1 MISPPRRFR
10 VTDPI
15 DEVILLPM
23 VDDLLSGRVTSFRRE
38 QGFGVITLD
47 DGRDVKFDAS
57 NCTMIPEEGAAVRLR
72 VGPARWG
79 GGEKALHVE
88 PRGSST
94 LLVPVEPPSLD
105 QQIATL
111 QCEHL
116 VGALSEHVMAELIAS
131 KFAGRA
137 EDATLLGVID
147 AYYSREPARAR
158 NDGYLRSERPFCR
171 ASGDILARIS
181 SLLPGAAVPR
191 ELSWTP
197 KLAPDEQRAVP
208 LDSRPRYEAIGT
220 LHVQLPDGRE
230 RHLEVE
236 SLDDIVLM
244 VNAGL
249 RADGDPRRMYPLDT
263 EGDWHAYLV
272 LTTDRAQRLASVLPL
287 AVAPSLI
294 E

>member
-1 MISPPRRFR
+1 
-10 VTDPI
+10 
-15 DEVILLPM
+15 M
-23 VDDLLSGRVTSFRRE
+23 VDDLLHGRVTSFRRE

-88 PRGSST
+88 PRGSSK
-94 LLVPVEPPSLD
+94 LMVPAEPPMID
-105 QQIATL
+105 QQIAAL
-111 QCEHL
+111 QREHL
-116 VGALSEHVMAELIAS
+116 VGALSEHVMAQLIAS
-131 KFAGRA
+131 QFGGRTQ
-137 EDATLLGVID
+137 DVKLIHLID
-147 AYYSREPARAR
+147 AYYARDPARAR
-158 NDGYLRSERPFCR
+158 NDGYLRSERPFRR
-171 ASGDILARIS
+171 ASGDILAKIS
-181 SLLPGAAVPR
+181 ALLPGVAVPR

-197 KLAPDEQRAVP
+197 KLALDGGRPKP
-208 LDSRPRYEAIGT
+208 LDSRPRHEAIGT

-230 RHLEVE
+230 RQLEVE

-249 RADGDPRRMYPLDT
+249 RTAGDARRLYPLQT

-272 LTTDRAQRLASVLPL
+272 LTIDRAHRLEDVLPL
-287 AVAPSLI
+287 AIAPQLI